1 MQDVNETL
9 ILFSFWLP
17 MAFFVSK
24 GDKIHS
30 LMTAMLKR
38 AKSQNSAGSFGFLA
52 VGMFIEVIYFR
63 VGLYHTLS
71 KFNIIF
77 SKNPIT
83 QSLCFL
89 LY

>member
-1 MQDVNETL
+1 
-9 ILFSFWLP
+9 
-17 MAFFVSK
+17 
-24 GDKIHS
+24 
-30 LMTAMLKR
+30 MTAVLKR

-63 VGLYHTLS
+63 VGLCHTLS

-83 QSLCFL
+83 QMKSVLPVVLIVPQSLVTLNVSKVSCAWCAET
-89 LY
+89 YIDRD